1 MAFNVNFYTF
11 SKKENSTKQPSGSA
25 TKTISC
31 VLKETT
37 SIINPT
43 LIIYDTSALNPYNLN
58 YCYIATF
65 GRYYFIN
72 DWSYIVGQW
81 ECNCEVDAM
90 ASFKTQIGLENKFVL
105 RASAEENK
113 SIIDTFYPS
122 LARKTVY
129 KQTVDLGYA
138 SNLINGIFILGV
150 VNDSGSDFGSVSYYA
165 INAAELRALAAVLY
179 DNPTSEV
186 WTQTFTGLTD
196 VILRSIYDP
205 GQFLVSCKYYPKYSS
220 SIHDASDT
228 SVKFG
233 NYVTSVTAY
242 PLLSSYY
249 WDEYNY
255 NISFPA
261 GWVNLPARERSAPY
275 VKINLKIA
283 PFGLI
288 ELNPTDFTIYGSI
301 SIYLK
306 IDYISGDA
314 RLRIYTGTSNS
325 PSDSVLIYEAT
336 KPFAAT
342 INLTNVAVDVRSAWG
357 GVQTMGASSAQ
368 IATGNIPSG
377 IVNGIAGIL
386 DFVSPMLGSV
396 RHSEGENSGFA
407 FYDTTAVLTIESS
420 IFPNE
425 NNAEFGRPLCATRNI
440 ATLADAQK
448 GYFIKC
454 ADSDIEISGAMR
466 QELDEIGKYFI
477 DGFYYE

>member
-1 MAFNVNFYTF
+1 MAFNVDFYTF

-25 TKTISC
+25 QKTISC

-43 LIIYDTSALNPYNLN
+43 LIVYDTSALNPYNLN

-65 GRYYFIN
+65 GRYYYVN
-72 DWSYIVGQW
+72 DWAYIVGQW
-81 ECNCEVDAM
+81 ECTCEVDAM
-90 ASFKTQIGLENKFVL
+90 ASFKTEIGLESKFVL

-138 SNLINGIFILGV
+138 SNLINGTFILGV
-150 VNDSGSDFGSVSYYA
+150 INDTGSDFGSVSYYS

-186 WTQTFTGLTD
+186 WTQTFSGLTD
-196 VILRSIYDP
+196 CILRSIYDP
-205 GQFLVSCKYYPKYSS
+205 GQFLVSCKYFPLYNS
-220 SIHDASDT
+220 SIEGSST

-233 NYVTSVTAY
+233 NYVTSVTAK
-242 PLLSSYY
+242 PLVSSSY
-249 WDEYNY
+249 WGGHSW
-255 NISFPA
+255 NISFPT
-261 GWVNLPARERSAPY
+261 GWANLPARERSAPY

-288 ELNPTDFTIYGSI
+288 ELNPADFTIYGSI
-301 SIYLK
+301 AIYLK

-314 RLRIYTGTSNS
+314 RLRIYSGTSS
-325 PSDSVLIYEAT
+325 SGADSVLLYEAT

-342 INLTNVAVDVRSAWG
+342 INLTDVTVDMAGVGKSLVNLGRSITIDSLAG
-357 GVQTMGASSAQ
+357 TLSS
-368 IATGNIPSG
+368 
-377 IVNGIAGIL
+377 
-386 DFVSPMLGSV
+386 LGSLIDSSMFNDV
-396 RHSEGENSGFA
+396 RHSNGENSGFA
-407 FYDTTAVLTIESS
+407 FYDSTAELTIERPV
-420 IFPNE
+420 FPNE
-425 NNAEFGRPLCATRNI
+425 NNAEFGRPLCATRTI
-440 ATLADAQK
+440 ATLADATK
-448 GYFIKC
+448 GYYIKC
-454 ADSDIEISGAMR
+454 ADGDVEISGAMR
-466 QELDEIGKYFI
+466 QEISEISQYFV